1 MSITTIDGHFVH
13 YEVLGR
19 GDPLIFVHSWLGS
32 WRYWWPT
39 MQALSRHQRTF
50 AFDLWGYGDS
60 SKITANYTFESYL
73 ELLPNFADALGIAR
87 PFTLVGH
94 GLGAALALRYSR
106 QNPQNVKRVITV
118 SLPINGRQINDHL
131 AKIGPDG
138 YLNRYM
144 NRISHSPELTKEVSK
159 TDAAAVSA
167 LINQMSFDDFS
178 DDLDAIDTPLLM
190 IFCKRDS
197 VVQGKKHLEPLMKQA
212 ATTHQ
217 LVMLDK
223 CNHFPM
229 LEQPA
234 VFNRLLQDFVH
245 NDNEAEIRPK
255 RYWQRRTR

>member
-1 MSITTIDGHFVH
+1 
-13 YEVLGR
+13 
-19 GDPLIFVHSWLGS
+19 
-32 WRYWWPT
+32 

-106 QNPQNVKRVITV
+106 LNPQNVKRVITV
-118 SLPINGRQINDHL
+118 SLPINGRQIDDHL

-167 LINQMSFDDFS
+167 LINQMSFYDFS